1 MKYAYENMSE
11 EQFELLVLAICKKLL
26 GISVQGFAKG
36 PDGGRDAKFHGVA
49 ELHPS
54 KADPWRG
61 ITVVQAKHTNGY
73 NRSFSESDFFNPNSE
88 NTVIGKEKPR
98 IQGLRSKGQL
108 DNYMIF
114 SNRRLTG
121 NTETEIRSHISKTCN
136 IPESSLYLVGIEQ
149 IESYLKDF
157 PEIIDQVKLDPVD
170 SPLIV
175 SPNDL
180 AEVIE
185 ALARQ
190 KDVLVA
196 AAAKPPVPRVD
207 YETKNA
213 LNNMTPEYAKEQRK
227 RFLKETAVIDA
238 FLSAPENFELTSLYE
253 SITEEFHLKILS
265 KKKDYQTFDEI
276 MEYLFDLLISRDP
289 ILRKR
294 HHKRLTRVM
303 LFYMYWNCDIG
314 ITENAST

>member
-213 LNNMTPEYAKEQRK
+213 LNNMTPEYAKEQEERRVKAHKGNDNGNSRQAEQKK
-227 RFLKETAVIDA
+227 R
-238 FLSAPENFELTSLYE
+238 
-253 SITEEFHLKILS
+253 
-265 KKKDYQTFDEI
+265 
-276 MEYLFDLLISRDP
+276 
-289 ILRKR
+289 
-294 HHKRLTRVM
+294 
-303 LFYMYWNCDIG
+303 
-314 ITENAST
+314 